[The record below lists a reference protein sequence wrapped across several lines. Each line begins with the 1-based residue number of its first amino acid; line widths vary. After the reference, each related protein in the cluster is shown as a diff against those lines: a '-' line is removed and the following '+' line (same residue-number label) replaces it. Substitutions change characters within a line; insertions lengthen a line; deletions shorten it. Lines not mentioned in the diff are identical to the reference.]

1 MCGRNMLCVLV
12 KTHQLSAR
20 RVFVS
25 LWWHSSL
32 PAVTV
37 CLVGSVMASQD
48 GDRLT
53 NQPITS
59 QQNRKREVGGVGRS

>member
-1 MCGRNMLCVLV
+1 MCRHNMLCVLV

-20 RVFVS
+20 GVFVS

-32 PAVTV
+32 PALAI
-37 CLVGSVMASQD
+37 CLVRSVMGSQD

-59 QQNRKREVGGVGRS
+59 QLNRKREVGGVGRS